1 VLKAIIIFVLVAGA
15 LIGGLLV
22 LRSSTRSGM
31 PDEAVLKRAAQR
43 ARDLNAQ
50 ERDDESAR

>member
-1 VLKAIIIFVLVAGA
+1 VPKAIIIFVLVAGA

>member
-1 VLKAIIIFVLVAGA
+1 MPKAIIIFVLVAGA

>member
-50 ERDDESAR
+50 DRDDESAR